1 MTETVMD
8 SPALHE
14 RDAAAG
20 EAAYDAWARA
30 HTCSDCANYSSYDP
44 SDAHGVCVSS
54 VLVKRR
60 CPSCGAPRWLRTVEV
75 EWTDADSVI
84 AEIGCE
90 RAERRLA

>member
-1 MTETVMD
+1 MNETVMD
-8 SPALHE
+8 SLALHE
-14 RDAAAG
+14 RDAADG
-20 EAAYDAWARA
+20 EAAYDAWART